1 LTVRAAFVAAGVLY
15 GFVAILLAASLPAR
29 VPVRFGTGLTADRWT
44 SRGQL
49 MLLICVLGMLLIGLF
64 AGLATQVRR
73 ASADLWHIG
82 AVTLLFLA
90 LELTH
95 VYGDMG
101 GHIAASSFALPPDE
115 VAALERLSPW
125 AVVLLAG
132 YLAYVFGWL
141 GWVITGRRGPRQ
153 DLATTGTADSA
164 G

>member
-49 MLLICVLGMLLIGLF
+49 MLPVGC
-64 AGLATQVRR
+64 
-73 ASADLWHIG
+73 
-82 AVTLLFLA
+82 
-90 LELTH
+90 
-95 VYGDMG
+95 
-101 GHIAASSFALPPDE
+101 
-115 VAALERLSPW
+115 
-125 AVVLLAG
+125 
-132 YLAYVFGWL
+132 LAYVFGWL
-141 GWVITGRRGPRQ
+141 ARVVTARRGPRP